1 MNCIRD
7 VCERQVRERSFVLR
21 VSRKTVVAPAQA
33 VAQIDVGNMFFL
45 KDKSAVVP
53 RALANNKAILRR
65 TRPLA
70 TNVGA
75 LIIIA
80 TVDDAETLL
89 QGTHGIATSANPR
102 FDRGVAV
109 VDVTIVDHQFV
120 VDTLTAVVIAFAV

>member
-1 MNCIRD
+1 MTCIRD

-33 VAQIDVGNMFFL
+33 VAQIDVESMFFL
-45 KDKSAVVP
+45 KIKHAVVP
-53 RALANNKAILRR
+53 DVLKNNKAILLR
-65 TRPLA
+65 TRPSA

-80 TVDDAETLL
+80 TVGDAETLL

-109 VDVTIVDHQFV
+109 VDVTTVDHKHV

>member
-7 VCERQVRERSFVLR
+7 VCERQVRERSSVLR
-21 VSRKTVVAPAQA
+21 VSRKTVVVPAPA
-33 VAQIDVGNMFFL
+33 VAQIDVESMFFL
-45 KDKSAVVP
+45 KVKHAVAP
-53 RALANNKAILRR
+53 DASKNNKAILPRIQPS
-65 TRPLA
+65 T

-80 TVDDAETLL
+80 TVGDAETLL

-109 VDVTIVDHQFV
+109 VDVTTVDHQFV
-120 VDTLTAVVIAFAV
+120 VDTLTTVVIAFAV

>member
-1 MNCIRD
+1 MFHGRP
-7 VCERQVRERSFVLR
+7 
-21 VSRKTVVAPAQA
+21 VVAPAQA
-33 VAQIDVGNMFFL
+33 VAQIDVESMFFL
-45 KDKSAVVP
+45 KDKSAAVP
-53 RALANNKAILRR
+53 DALKNNKAILLR
-65 TRPLA
+65 TQPSA

-80 TVDDAETLL
+80 TVGDAETLL

-109 VDVTIVDHQFV
+109 VDVTTVDHKHV